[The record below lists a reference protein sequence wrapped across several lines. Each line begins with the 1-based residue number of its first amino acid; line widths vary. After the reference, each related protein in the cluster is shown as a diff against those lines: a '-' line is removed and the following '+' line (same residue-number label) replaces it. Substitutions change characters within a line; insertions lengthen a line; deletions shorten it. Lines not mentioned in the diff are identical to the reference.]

1 MELTIHLYG
10 ITRDI
15 IGGSKKS
22 VQLPEGARVQDLLEQ
37 IRKDYPSLAELKS
50 LLVAVNE
57 EYAETDVVL
66 TERDEVALIPPVSG
80 G

>member
-15 IGGSKKS
+15 MGSSKKS
-22 VQLPEGARVQDLLEQ
+22 VQLPDGARVEDLLEQ
-37 IRKDYPSLAELKS
+37 IRKEHPSLAELKS

-57 EYAETDVVL
+57 EYAEGEVVL